1 MSWARPLLSPHFAG
15 GQQGDV
21 VDRIRSVLFVGRADT
36 LRAEAVAE
44 SPLLDV
50 AWARDADDA
59 AQLPLA
65 AFDAVVLDAETEQAA
80 REALLRIRD
89 GRDVCPPVLV
99 RLPTTS
105 ATSAR
110 ALRSAGAAQ
119 VCTQGD
125 STRAGA
131 RSLHE
136 LLAQLFEKLDEAPQ
150 PQSHSE
156 PPRSVLIARSRAM
169 QDVLG
174 LVERAATSR
183 ATVLLT
189 GETGT
194 GKEVLARAIHE
205 GGPRRRGPFVAL
217 NCAAFPDTLLE
228 SELFGHT
235 RGSFTGADRDK
246 PGLFEVADGGT
257 LFLDEIGETSPPL
270 QAKLLRALQE
280 REVRPIGGARSRKI
294 DVRVVAATNRSL
306 SADVES
312 SRFRKDL
319 FYRLAVFRIDV
330 PPLRERPDDVL
341 PLAEHFLRRHGEH
354 EDKRGCRLS
363 REASDLLLAHT
374 WPGNVR
380 ELENEMQRALA
391 LAESGDAIVLRHL
404 SDRLQETLRPLRE
417 VVQHEGPET
426 LRAQLGRIEAWLL
439 RRALDAHNNRRAA
452 TARTLGITREGLYKK
467 MRRFGIS

>member
-1 MSWARPLLSPHFAG
+1 MRWARPLLSPNFAG

-50 AWARDADDA
+50 AWARDAEDA

-65 AFDAVVLDAETEQAA
+65 AFDAVVLDAESESAA
-80 REALLRIRD
+80 RASLLRIRD

-105 ATSAR
+105 ATSAL

-125 STRAGA
+125 RTRTGA
-131 RSLHE
+131 QPLHA
-136 LLAQLFEKLDEAPQ
+136 LLAQLFGMEDEAPQ
-150 PQSHSE
+150 PNGHRE
-156 PPRSVLIARSRAM
+156 PPRAVLIARSPAM
-169 QDVLG
+169 RDVLG

-235 RGSFTGADRDK
+235 RGSFTCGDRL
-246 PGLFEVADGGT
+246 G
-257 LFLDEIGETSPPL
+257 
-270 QAKLLRALQE
+270 QA
-280 REVRPIGGARSRKI
+280 G
-294 DVRVVAATNRSL
+294 
-306 SADVES
+306 
-312 SRFRKDL
+312 
-319 FYRLAVFRIDV
+319 
-330 PPLRERPDDVL
+330 
-341 PLAEHFLRRHGEH
+341 
-354 EDKRGCRLS
+354 RGC
-363 REASDLLLAHT
+363 
-374 WPGNVR
+374 W
-380 ELENEMQRALA
+380 
-391 LAESGDAIVLRHL
+391 
-404 SDRLQETLRPLRE
+404 
-417 VVQHEGPET
+417 
-426 LRAQLGRIEAWLL
+426 
-439 RRALDAHNNRRAA
+439 
-452 TARTLGITREGLYKK
+452 
-467 MRRFGIS
+467 